1 MGNYN
6 SIATIP
12 VGNNPTGIAANSQKN
27 EVYVVNTG
35 SNSLTVIDAEQ
46 NKVVAII
53 GLERTPY
60 FVDVSSDGNRAYV
73 ANSNSNSVS
82 VIDLGNRR
90 VLRNIS
96 VGQSPG
102 LARVSRDGKIVV
114 VAERLG
120 NSVSVI
126 DAERM
131 QVRSSV
137 AVCRQPTDLQILP
150 DSGKAFVACSG
161 SAQVAVVGLSSRTEG
176 GLDQQT
182 LKESAPPKKR
192 HDRET
197 QTESHHFGPDRLLAL
212 LDVGATPVHLALKPD
227 GGEIFVSNFGADTIS
242 EIATGAN
249 EVGGSYVIGAGPVR
263 GIVSADNS
271 TLYVSN
277 FNSDSVAVYSIDDGK
292 LVGTVHVGS
301 RPDALALSPN
311 QNFLFVADTVAGDVS
326 VVRTAARQGAV
337 LLTIIP
343 VGQQP
348 NGIAVK
354 AFILRKPPV

>member
-1 MGNYN
+1 M
-6 SIATIP
+6 
-12 VGNNPTGIAANSQKN
+12 
-27 EVYVVNTG
+27 
-35 SNSLTVIDAEQ
+35 
-46 NKVVAII
+46 
-53 GLERTPY
+53 
-60 FVDVSSDGNRAYV
+60 
-73 ANSNSNSVS
+73 
-82 VIDLGNRR
+82 
-90 VLRNIS
+90 
-96 VGQSPG
+96 
-102 LARVSRDGKIVV
+102 ARVARDGRIVV
-114 VAERLG
+114 VAERMG
-120 NSVSVI
+120 DSVSVI
-126 DAERM
+126 DTETM

-150 DSGKAFVACSG
+150 DSGKAFVVCSG
-161 SAQVAVVGLSSRTEG
+161 SAQVAVVGLSSPTEG
-176 GLDQQT
+176 GLDQRR
-182 LKESAPPKKR
+182 LNESAPAKKR

-197 QTESHHFGPDRLLAL
+197 ETESHDFGPDRLLAL

-311 QNFLFVADTVAGDVS
+311 QNFLFVADTAAGDVS

-348 NGIAVK
+348 NAIAVK